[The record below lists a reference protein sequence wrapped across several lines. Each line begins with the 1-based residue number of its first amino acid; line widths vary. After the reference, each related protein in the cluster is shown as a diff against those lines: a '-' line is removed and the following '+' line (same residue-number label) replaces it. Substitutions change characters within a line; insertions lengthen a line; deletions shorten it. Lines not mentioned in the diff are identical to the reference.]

1 MAEDLGW
8 SVGAFIREQLER
20 ACERGRSGGSV
31 RDRGVDVGSIDSRVI
46 LKGGAFGVSD
56 IPCAAFC
63 SHLTGALVRP
73 RR

>member
-31 RDRGVDVGSIDSRVI
+31 RDVEESMSAPLI
-46 LKGGAFGVSD
+46 LA
-56 IPCAAFC
+56 
-63 SHLTGALVRP
+63 
-73 RR
+73 